1 MRIDWNAER
10 ELLVPNLNG
19 GRGQV
24 AARLCPLDCGK
35 ALWSRLPAGASIGE
49 HRHETS
55 TDVNFVLAGRGRAVT
70 DGVPEPIAPRRLPR
84 LQKGLHPRHR
94 KHRGRGPRAA
104 HGRLRTRKG
113 RLGKG
118 CDE

>member
-10 ELLVPNLNG
+10 ELFVSSLNG

-55 TDVNFVLAGRGRAVT
+55 TDINFVIAGRGRAVT
-70 DGVPEPIAPRRLPR
+70 DGVPEELAPGVCHVCP
-84 LQKGLHPRHR
+84 KGSTHAIENTGEEDLVLLTVVCEHE
-94 KHRGRGPRAA
+94 KE
-104 HGRLRTRKG
+104 
-113 RLGKG
+113 
-118 CDE
+118 D

>member
-35 ALWSRLPAGASIGE
+35 ALWSRLPAGASI
-49 HRHETS
+49 R
-55 TDVNFVLAGRGRAVT
+55 RA
-70 DGVPEPIAPRRLPR
+70 PA
-84 LQKGLHPRHR
+84 
-94 KHRGRGPRAA
+94 
-104 HGRLRTRKG
+104 
-113 RLGKG
+113 
-118 CDE
+118 